1 MSHVRVPPRAVS
13 QPKPAEEPGAREAKL
28 SRRFLWWLLAAP
40 FVGFALAGRV
50 LKLTEGD
57 WETWKAAVLGLLMMA
72 PFAVG
77 AYVGLRSVLKRVP
90 RRLGRSHRQPH
101 PCGGRDR
108 DADSGVADRLKRR
121 KSFTAHALRGS
132 GVGWPS
138 PPGPVPHHLSSA
150 HASTS
155 EPRPAAS
162 GLGAVQGT
170 ETQRSARSHRRA
182 AG

>member
-77 AYVGLRSVLKRVP
+77 AYVGLRSVLKGCRAGWVG
-90 RRLGRSHRQPH
+90 LT
-101 PCGGRDR
+101 
-108 DADSGVADRLKRR
+108 ANLILAAVAIGMPIAESL
-121 KSFTAHALRGS
+121 TG
-132 GVGWPS
+132 
-138 PPGPVPHHLSSA
+138 
-150 HASTS
+150 
-155 EPRPAAS
+155 
-162 GLGAVQGT
+162 
-170 ETQRSARSHRRA
+170 
-182 AG
+182 